1 MATNQEY
8 TARTFSEHDNDRS
21 LELEQRESLF
31 RSNAQWFYLAC
42 RSVGFAESNGSF
54 FRGESEVSPEA
65 LFTKKYG
72 PIDDVDDLL
81 SASTNERGI
90 ADERQKVAA
99 RRELL
104 EKADVDQ
111 EHDTPRMTICVPI
124 AINSETPEMLT
135 SLLQKVSKGQEDFD
149 DSLQVILWANTNT
162 DTAESRSQAQ
172 SNYDALKELAA
183 QYDHPQLQIQTALD
197 IIPSEDF
204 SMSKL
209 RQRFMDAFVGLAMD
223 EDYTTDHVV
232 TWLDADAAMI
242 GQDYFGKLYDQTHKD
257 EVGFVHPRVDYIA
270 DWAVGQNKS
279 TYDDATR
286 AFLANEI
293 INRTMRNEDTPE
305 LYEYT
310 EESGLTFTYLTF
322 LLSGGCDTNNPVDES
337 ESLMNGL
344 RTAESMAVFTALQ
357 ELHTDT
363 IETDLD
369 VSRPYDKE
377 VREAHMALS
386 GRRIYETIKHYGV
399 AALPTDR
406 NGGAITPNYQ
416 LFSHLGNES
425 EQPLDPAAVEQH
437 LETRKRQDLKSE
449 LSRTAIDRVIGN
461 LYPK

>member
-1 MATNQEY
+1 MITSQEY
-8 TARTFSEHDNDRS
+8 STPSFPEHDIDRS
-21 LELEQRESLF
+21 SELEQREALF

-42 RSVGFAESNGSF
+42 RSVDFAENNGSF
-54 FRGESEVSPEA
+54 FRGESNINPEA

-72 PIDDVDDLL
+72 HINDEDSLL
-81 SASTNERGI
+81 SASTNQRGI
-90 ADERQKVAA
+90 ANERQKVTV

-104 EKADVDQ
+104 EKTGTDQ
-111 EHDTPRMTICVPI
+111 EHDVPRMTICVPI

-162 DTAESRSQAQ
+162 DTDESRLQAQ
-172 SNYDALKELAA
+172 SNYDVLKELAM
-183 QYDHPQLQIQTALD
+183 QYDHSQLQIQTALD
-197 IIPSEDF
+197 IIPSEEF
-204 SMSKL
+204 SMSRL
-209 RQRFMDAFVGLAMD
+209 RQRFMDAFVGLAID

-242 GQDYFGKLYDQTHKD
+242 GQDYFGKLYDQTSKD

-270 DWAVGQNKS
+270 DWAVGQNKL
-279 TYDDATR
+279 TYDDSTR

-293 INRTMRNEDTPE
+293 INRTMRNEDAPE

-344 RTAESMAVFTALQ
+344 RTVESMDTFAVLQ
-357 ELHTDT
+357 DLHVDMTQ
-363 IETDLD
+363 TDLN

-386 GRRIYETIKHYGV
+386 GRRIYETIKRYGV
-399 AALPTDR
+399 SALPTDR
-406 NGGAITPNYQ
+406 QGGAVNPNYQ
-416 LFSHLGNES
+416 LFSHLGDES

-449 LSRTAIDRVIGN
+449 LSRRAIDRVIAN